1 MSRTGWNSHMV
12 SFSCP
17 GIRYNDK

>member
-1 MSRTGWNSHMV
+1 MSRTGSNSHMV